1 MAGYSSLP
9 SLDIDP
15 IGIGASHAASMQ
27 STLDAQQMS
36 QQRAQLFPGQL
47 QAQQL
52 ENDKASQL
60 NPLEIQ
66 SAKNKSALE
75 AMSMANDTLGQVAK
89 DAQAADPEQAP
100 DVWDEGMRAAA
111 DKGVAQAKQYIGHYR
126 SDLAEKVSAAYGAG
140 EEGGSKR
147 SGGGAAPNAP
157 DPAALDLQFAKLPPA
172 QIQKVSSNLNRVIQS
187 FNGVKDKQSWDN
199 EIQSLREAGI
209 PIDQIL
215 PNADWN
221 PLNYAAAKRLIDNQ
235 VPYRD
240 AAERAM
246 ARQAAGVGAPMVP
259 NKVMQIGN
267 RLYSVDP
274 YGQNATQIASADK
287 FEYEGP
293 EKTGGGAK
301 VFNPVTGTL
310 TAPGASGAPSGS
322 FMDFADRMEGLENGT
337 GDPAARNPR
346 STAMGNGQFIKATWL
361 QEARDALPQQ
371 TAGKSD
377 DQILAMRA
385 DPQAAR
391 FVTAAYAQKNS
402 QTLMDRG
409 LPVTTGTLALAHR
422 LGPDGAVKLLHAS
435 ADTPLTEILPASVIS
450 ANPDMKGQTAGQYA
464 NRLISQIGNQPVL
477 TPTGDEASIPGN
489 PNLHGDAYLKSMPD
503 QSIANQ
509 VKAIA
514 EGRQQQPSS
523 FFLKTPYGQMMMRSL
538 AQYDPG
544 FDLSLYQSRV
554 AANTDLAK
562 GKMGQNVTSFNTT
575 IGHLGALSDAIDKLQ
590 NTSFPL
596 VNQAYNVWRNNTGDP
611 RVNAFNVNVDAAA
624 SELTRAFR
632 GTGGNESDIQAWKK
646 TLSAANSPEQ
656 LHAAVDKAVDLLE
669 SRIDAT
675 GDQYGRAMRKTVAP
689 DSLLSPVARTTLQK
703 LKGGSANT
711 NQGGGGGNFVNG
723 KIYRDKAGNQARFQN
738 GQWVPVQ

>member
-1 MAGYSSLP
+1 MAGYSALP

-15 IGIGASHAASMQ
+15 IGIGAAHAASMQ
-27 STLDAQQMS
+27 STLDAQQ
-36 QQRAQLFPGQL
+36 QYDARAQLLPGQL
-47 QAQQL
+47 EAQKL
-52 ENDKASQL
+52 ENDTNSQL
-60 NPLEIQ
+60 APLQIQ
-66 SAKNKSALE
+66 SAKSRSALE
-75 AMSMANDTLGQVAK
+75 TMSLANTTLAQVAR
-89 DAQAADPEQAP
+89 DAQAADPEDASAI
-100 DVWDEGMRAAA
+100 WDEGMKAAA
-111 DKGVAQAKQYIGHYR
+111 DKGVVTAKQYVGHYR
-126 SDLAEKVSAAYGAG
+126 ADLAEKIGDAYGS
-140 EEGGSKR
+140 EEGGKSKT
-147 SGGGAAPNAP
+147 SGGGAAAANAP
-157 DPAALDLQFAKLPPA
+157 DPGSLDMQFAKLPP
-172 QIQKVSSNLNRVIQS
+172 QQVQKSLSNLNRVIQS
-187 FNGVKDKQSWDN
+187 FNTVKDKQSWDN

-215 PNADWN
+215 PNTDWN
-221 PLNYAAAKRLIDNQ
+221 PLNYATAKRLVDNQ

-240 AAERAM
+240 AAERAI
-246 ARQAAGVGAPMVP
+246 ARQTAGVGAPMVP

-377 DQILAMRA
+377 DQVLAMRA
-385 DPQAAR
+385 DPGAAR
-391 FVTAAYAQKNS
+391 LVTAAYAQKNS

-435 ADTPLTEILPASVIS
+435 ADTPLTDILPANVIA

-514 EGRQQQPSS
+514 EGREQQPSS

-646 TLSAANSPEQ
+646 TLSAANSPQQ

-675 GDQYGRAMRKTVAP
+675 GDQYGRAMRKTVQP
-689 DSLLSPVARTTLQK
+689 DSLLSPVARSTLQK

-711 NQGGGGGNFVNG
+711 SQGGGNFVNG
-723 KIYRDKAGNQARFQN
+723 KIYRDKAGNQAKYQN